1 MKKVLWFII
10 CFMAGTLASV
20 AVKSMAND
28 VITDIEV
35 ERQYQE
41 TYKDSP
47 VEGVVLEPVQK

>member
-1 MKKVLWFII
+1 MKKVIWFII

-41 TYKDSP
+41 TY
-47 VEGVVLEPVQK
+47 

>member
-1 MKKVLWFII
+1 MKKVIWFII

-41 TYKDSP
+41 TYQESP
-47 VEGVVLEPVQK
+47 VNGVVLEPIDE

>member
-1 MKKVLWFII
+1 MKKVIWFII
-10 CFMAGTLASV
+10 CFMAGTLTSV

-41 TYKDSP
+41 MYQESP
-47 VEGVVLEPVQK
+47 INGVVLEP